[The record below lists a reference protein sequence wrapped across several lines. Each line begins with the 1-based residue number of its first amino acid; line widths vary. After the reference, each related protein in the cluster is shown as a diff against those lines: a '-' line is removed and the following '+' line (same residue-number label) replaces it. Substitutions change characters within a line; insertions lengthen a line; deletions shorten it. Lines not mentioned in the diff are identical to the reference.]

1 MIRFDAV
8 SVVRD
13 GVVGLDGVSLEIPA
27 GQFVAIVGASGA
39 GKTTLLRLVNRLVE
53 PTEGRVFLQG
63 KPVDEADP
71 IALRRRIGY
80 VIQESGLIPHFSVG
94 ENVAIVPRLLGWA
107 SDRVDGAVRSALETV
122 RLGADGFL
130 GRYPASLSGGQ
141 RQRVAVARALAGDPQ
156 LLLMDEPFGA
166 LDPALREELQEELL
180 EIVEKLR
187 MTVLFVTHDIYEA
200 VHLADR
206 IVVLHGGRAVQDGA
220 PADVVLRPAGPL
232 VERMLGRR
240 RKELERLVD
249 GRT

>member
-1 MIRFDAV
+1 
-8 SVVRD
+8 
-13 GVVGLDGVSLEIPA
+13 
-27 GQFVAIVGASGA
+27 
-39 GKTTLLRLVNRLVE
+39 
-53 PTEGRVFLQG
+53 
-63 KPVDEADP
+63 
-71 IALRRRIGY
+71 RIGY
-80 VIQESGLIPHFSVG
+80 VIQETGLIPHMTVA
-94 ENVAIVPRLLGWA
+94 ENVAIVPRLLRWPPE
-107 SDRVDGAVRSALETV
+107 RVATAVRGALSTV
-122 RLGADGFL
+122 GLGANGFSS
-130 GRYPASLSGGQ
+130 RYPASLSGGQ
-141 RQRVAVARALAGDPQ
+141 RQRAAVARALAGDPE